1 MADAGYIAIVVAG
14 FAAYWW
20 RHMRPVWRRQ
30 PLPLTPDAEVAVH
43 VAIHEAEARHQAMA
57 SLHILYGLLQDDA
70 VTAAIR
76 SAGADPDALEDRVLS
91 QLGQA
96 PLPAPDPDNPDDG
109 HWLVARAIAR
119 RHDRPVG
126 CADLWALLGEFPV
139 AKLLDAAAL
148 DRGAVLFI
156 LFHGGPAPELPAA
169 ADHRDVFVVLRND
182 HFTTQELVCHVLR
195 DVFALS
201 DTQAQ
206 ATMLAAHTSGRAVIG
221 RFSAAA
227 ARAKIDQARA
237 LARPHAFPLWI
248 GTEPA

>member
-20 RHMRPVWRRQ
+20 RHMRPIWKRQ
-30 PLPLTPDAEVAVH
+30 PLPLTAEAEVAVH
-43 VAIHEAEARHQAMA
+43 VAMHEAETRRQALA

-70 VTAAIR
+70 VTAAIHG
-76 SAGADPDALEDRVLS
+76 AGSDPDALEDRVLAA
-91 QLGQA
+91 LTRA
-96 PLPAPDPDNPDDG
+96 PEPAPDPDHPDDG

-119 RHDRPVG
+119 RHDRQVG

-139 AKLLDAAAL
+139 AALLHDAKL

-156 LFHGGPAPELPAA
+156 LFHGGPAPELPVGE
-169 ADHRDVFVVLRND
+169 HRDVFVVLRND
-182 HFTTQELVCHVLR
+182 HFTTQELVCRVLSE
-195 DVFALS
+195 VFELADS
-201 DTQAQ
+201 QAQ
-206 ATMLAAHTSGRAVIG
+206 ATMLSAHTSGRAVIG
-221 RFSAAA
+221 RFSAQV

>member
-20 RHMRPVWRRQ
+20 RHMRPVWKRQ
-30 PLPLTPDAEVAVH
+30 PLPLTPDADVAVH

-76 SAGADPDALEDRVLS
+76 SAGGDPDAVEDRVLGA
-91 QLGQA
+91 LARA
-96 PLPAPDPDNPDDG
+96 PVPSTNVDNPDDG

-126 CADLWALLGEFPV
+126 CADLWALLGDFPV
-139 AKLLDAAAL
+139 AQLLTDARL

-156 LFHGGPAPELPAA
+156 LFHGGPAPELPPAE
-169 ADHRDVFVVLRND
+169 HRDVFVVLRND
-182 HFTTQELVCHVLR
+182 HFTTQEMVCRVLR
-195 DVFALS
+195 EVFSLPDS
-201 DTQAQ
+201 QAQ

-221 RFSAAA
+221 RFSADA

-237 LARPHAFPLWI
+237 LARPHAFPLWL